1 MLKSMT
7 AFGRG
12 IVSLPLGRFVAEIH
26 SVNRKHLEVNSFLP
40 KELLRFDPDI
50 KNWISAK
57 VARGAVTVR
66 LHAHYHRESPLKV
79 APNLPLVYQLKQAWE
94 SIAAEVDCKEP
105 FKLELLLKESGIF
118 IYDDEI
124 EEEEQYRDA
133 LKQAVEAALIPFL
146 EMKAKE
152 GESLLEDISQRLKT
166 LERAI
171 REVEQYAPKAT
182 ERHRQKLKETLE
194 EIMPG
199 IVENEERILREIGI
213 YAVKVDIAEEI
224 TRFSSHLDQCNEL
237 IHSNREGLG
246 KTCEFLI
253 QELNREINT
262 IASKSSEIE
271 VSKLAIEIKG
281 ELEKIREQIQNVE

>member
-12 IVSLPLGRFVAEIH
+12 IVSLPLGRFVVEIH
-26 SVNRKHLEVNSFLP
+26 SVNRKHLEVSSHLP

-50 KNWISAK
+50 KNWISAQ
-57 VARGAVTVR
+57 VTRGAVSVR
-66 LHAHYHRESPLKV
+66 VHVHYHQESPLKV
-79 APNLPLVYQLKQAWE
+79 APNLPLVAQVKEAWDR
-94 SIAAEVDCKEP
+94 IAEEIDSKEP
-105 FKLELLLKESGIF
+105 FKLELLLRESGLF
-118 IYDDEI
+118 IYDEEI
-124 EEEEQYRDA
+124 ENEELYRDA
-133 LKQAVEAALIPFL
+133 LRQAVEAALIPFV
-146 EMKAKE
+146 EMKERE
-152 GESLLEDISQRLKT
+152 GAALLEDIAQRLKN

-171 REVEQYAPKAT
+171 RDVAQYAPRAT
-182 ERHRQKLKETLE
+182 ERHRQKLKEVLE
-194 EIMPG
+194 ELIPG
-199 IVENEERILREIGI
+199 VVDNEERILREIGI
-213 YAVKVDIAEEI
+213 YAIKVDIAEEI
-224 TRFSSHLDQCNEL
+224 TRFTSHLVQCNEL
-237 IHSNREGLG
+237 IHSKKEGLG